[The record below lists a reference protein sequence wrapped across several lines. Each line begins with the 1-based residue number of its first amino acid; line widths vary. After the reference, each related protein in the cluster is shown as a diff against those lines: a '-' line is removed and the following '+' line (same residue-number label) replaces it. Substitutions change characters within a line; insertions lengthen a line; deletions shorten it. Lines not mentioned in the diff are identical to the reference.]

1 MNKLW
6 SIPCLLLIVLAAVH
20 CKEHYEANVAAT
32 QTSNLVVEG
41 YINPKGFTT
50 ITLSRTLP
58 VRHPD
63 KTKPELSALVTIRG
77 EDNVQY
83 NVRGTGNG
91 TYRSDSLALN
101 PNQKYRLHIKT
112 NSGGEYLSEYVAVK
126 PTPPIDSVN
135 WKLENDGVHIYVN
148 THDPQN
154 NTRYY
159 KWDYE
164 ETWEIHSTYLNLYKY
179 VNGAV
184 VSSGLSDDQLN
195 KLYYC
200 WINQKSVGILT
211 GSSARLSDD
220 VISEAPIVLIPYA
233 SEKIFVRYSIL
244 IKQYALDRKAYDF
257 YKMMKT
263 NTESIGSVFDPLPS
277 NLTGNITCVSNP
289 SEIVIGYVA
298 AASVDEKRI
307 FISRNEIPSTFGNG
321 CEITYVVNHPDSL
334 RHYLGPGRIW
344 PYQTDGSFPAILGY
358 YATYPRCLDCTLR
371 GSNVKPSFW

>member
-1 MNKLW
+1 
-6 SIPCLLLIVLAAVH
+6 
-20 CKEHYEANVAAT
+20 
-32 QTSNLVVEG
+32 
-41 YINPKGFTT
+41 
-50 ITLSRTLP
+50 
-58 VRHPD
+58 
-63 KTKPELSALVTIRG
+63 
-77 EDNVQY
+77 
-83 NVRGTGNG
+83 
-91 TYRSDSLALN
+91 
-101 PNQKYRLHIKT
+101 
-112 NSGGEYLSEYVAVK
+112 
-126 PTPPIDSVN
+126 
-135 WKLENDGVHIYVN
+135 
-148 THDPQN
+148 
-154 NTRYY
+154 
-159 KWDYE
+159 
-164 ETWEIHSTYLNLYKY
+164 
-179 VNGAV
+179 
-184 VSSGLSDDQLN
+184 
-195 KLYYC
+195 
-200 WINQKSVGILT
+200 
-211 GSSARLSDD
+211 
-220 VISEAPIVLIPYA
+220 VLIPYA